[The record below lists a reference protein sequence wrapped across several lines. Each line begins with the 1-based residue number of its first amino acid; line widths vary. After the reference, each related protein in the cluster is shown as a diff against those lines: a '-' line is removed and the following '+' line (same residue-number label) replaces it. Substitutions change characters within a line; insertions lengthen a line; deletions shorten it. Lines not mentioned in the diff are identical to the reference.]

1 VLAVKVAKT
10 HGGGTLIRTAVPKPP
25 TGGTLHPPVEKKSTF
40 VGSMSNQPIVDQATD
55 DKKKGATD
63 KEVAVDPD
71 DTDKKLRLS
80 EDLNAK

>member
-1 VLAVKVAKT
+1 MA
-10 HGGGTLIRTAVPKPP
+10 PKPP
-25 TGGTLHPPVEKKSTF
+25 TGGVLRPPEQKSTF
-40 VGSMSNQPIVDQATD
+40 VGSTSNQHTANQPTD

-80 EDLNAK
+80 TELEAK